1 MSFYFSSEKTAFY
14 SITNTTTTPTGL
26 VKITDEI
33 YYGLLN
39 GQSNGKKITSDSNGY
54 PILVDQDL
62 PTDEH
67 QWNDIKQKRN
77 ALLME
82 TDWTQLPDVSANI
95 AEKYKL
101 YRQALRDITT
111 QADPFNIVWP
121 IKPE

>member
-1 MSFYFSSEKTAFY
+1 MPFYFSSEKTAFY
-14 SITNTTTTPTGL
+14 SITNTASTPIGL
-26 VKITDEI
+26 VKITDET
-33 YYGLLN
+33 YYELLN
-39 GQSNGKKITSDSNGY
+39 GQSNGKKITSDSDGY

>member
-1 MSFYFSSEKTAFY
+1 MPFYFSSEKTAFY
-14 SITNTTTTPTGL
+14 SITNPTTTPTGL
-26 VKITDEI
+26 VKITDET

-39 GQSNGKKITSDSNGY
+39 GQSNGKKITSDSDGY

-111 QADPFNIVWP
+111 QTDPFNIAWP